1 MNKQNAYSKSHSRR
15 PFNSVSRDGCGGG
28 GGGRVTSR
36 GITHVSINE
45 VVLAIPTRGRNTDGC
60 GTDHPFRRGGGPSH
74 IMVLS
79 IYRNDGR
86 IVVVRT

>member
-15 PFNSVSRDGCGGG
+15 PFNSVGRDDCAGGG
-28 GGGRVTSR
+28 GGGVTSR

-60 GTDHPFRRGGGPSH
+60 GTDHPFRRGGVHHTSWSCRFTEM
-74 IMVLS
+74 MV
-79 IYRNDGR
+79 G
-86 IVVVRT
+86 